1 MSSDFHDVIRRDVP
15 AVAVPRLTLYLR
27 KLRELQSQ
35 GTSRI
40 SSSDLAALVGLN
52 AAQIRKDLSY
62 IGEFGTRGVGYH
74 IDRLLDEISTCL
86 GLDRSWNVIIV
97 GAGLLGT
104 ALARYQGFSI
114 QGFRLVGVFDV
125 SAEVIGTPC
134 GPAEVCGLDRL
145 EELCHAEG
153 VDIAMVTVP
162 AAAAQE
168 TVSRL
173 SAAGVRAILNFAPVK
188 VQASS
193 DVIVR
198 QVDLSSELMS
208 LSFFLSQCD
217 EGGSDGGDEPE

>member
-1 MSSDFHDVIRRDVP
+1 MRCDFDDIVRRGVP

-27 KLRELQSQ
+27 KLHELQAQ
-35 GTSRI
+35 GASRI
-40 SSSDLAALVGLN
+40 SSSDLGALVGLN

-62 IGEFGTRGVGYH
+62 IGEFGTRGVGYDV
-74 IDRLLDEISTCL
+74 DRLLDEINTCL

-114 QGFRLVGVFDV
+114 QGFRLVGVFDM
-125 SAEVIGTPC
+125 AADVIGTRC
-134 GPAEVCGLDRL
+134 GPVEVCGLDQL
-145 EELCHAEG
+145 EEFCHARE

-162 AAAAQE
+162 ASAAQE

-173 SAAGVRAILNFAPVK
+173 GAAGVRAILNFAPTK

-208 LSFFLSQCD
+208 LSFFLRQCD
-217 EGGSDGGDEPE
+217 EGGGDGADEPE